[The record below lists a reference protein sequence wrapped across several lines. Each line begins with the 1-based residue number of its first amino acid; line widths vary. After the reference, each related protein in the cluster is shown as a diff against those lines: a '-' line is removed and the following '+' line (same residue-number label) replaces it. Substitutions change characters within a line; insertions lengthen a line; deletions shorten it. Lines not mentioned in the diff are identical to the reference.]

1 MDAGGRVPTVGALGD
16 AGAVTEKYA
25 WIKQHMT
32 EFPTDLM
39 CRFMQ
44 VSRSAYYA
52 WLHRA
57 QTAIET
63 DDIELT
69 TIIQALFKKNRA
81 TYGTRRLQKI
91 VIKPRSGSQSVTD
104 RLVDAGSR
112 FGL

>member
-1 MDAGGRVPTVGALGD
+1 V
-16 AGAVTEKYA
+16 KYA

-32 EFPTDLM
+32 EFPTDSM

-69 TIIQALFKKNRA
+69 AIIQGLFKKSRA
-81 TYGTRRLQKI
+81 TYGWNPATPKI
-91 VIKPRSGSQSVTD
+91 VIKPRSGS
-104 RLVDAGSR
+104 
-112 FGL
+112 